1 MTDTHDDLQ
10 QSQDQL
16 GKTLDKARAGED
28 RELASQIRDTGERLI
43 RQLYGAM
50 RLTGIHDLENAAYD
64 KPIRELVVTTT
75 DLIDLLGAVH
85 LVAVEGQIYIN
96 DVRVRMDERM
106 DIGGKLGH
114 ILRTYGL
121 GGVSLH
127 SKVDG
132 DQFRRFIE
140 GFADKPRED
149 GRSRVHMQKR
159 LMELG
164 ADTIELQGV
173 YRLRI
178 SGEHVAAEDVDQHK
192 VARNASMLVEATV
205 DSLGQSRMPN
215 PLTIRRVVTEM
226 LDVGPGGEGM
236 WEEAASSDKFS
247 AHTVRVGLLCMMIGK
262 GLGLSNELMQ
272 DLGVAAMFHDV
283 GYAFREGAQPGGEDQ
298 PAVAGFAPPF
308 ERHAAA
314 GARMLLRQRG
324 FHEAK
329 IHRALATLQHHDDY
343 EDGTDREPPT
353 LFARILHVA
362 EAYDTLLRGAGQ
374 PKKPRPPTV
383 LKKLWAHAGTRYD
396 PVVLQALTNELG
408 KWPPGSVLRLEDGS
422 VVQVQSNCRSPETWA
437 RPMCTLIQDGAG
449 SKAQAGA
456 RLDLATSPLKVVGA
470 AA

>member
-1 MTDTHDDLQ
+1 MSQPHADLQ
-10 QSQDQL
+10 SSQDQL
-16 GKTLDKARAGED
+16 GKTLEKARAGED
-28 RELASQIRDTGERLI
+28 KELASQIRDSGERFI
-43 RQLYGAM
+43 RQLFGAM

-64 KPIRELVVTTT
+64 KPIRELVGTTIE
-75 DLIDLLGAVH
+75 LIDLLGAVH
-85 LVAVEGQIYIN
+85 LVSVEGQIYIN
-96 DVRVRMDERM
+96 DVRVRLDERM

-127 SKVDG
+127 SKIEG

-140 GFADKPRED
+140 GFAEKPRED

-159 LMELG
+159 LMEMG

-178 SGEHVAAEDVDQHK
+178 SGEHVSAEDVDQGR
-192 VARNASMLVEATV
+192 VARNATALVEATV
-205 DSLGQSRMPN
+205 DSLGQARMPN
-215 PLTIRRVVTEM
+215 PLTIRRVVTEI

-247 AHTVRVGLLCMMIGK
+247 AHTVRVGLLCMMIGT
-262 GLGLSNELMQ
+262 GLRLSNEMMQ
-272 DLGVAAMFHDV
+272 DLGVSAMFHDV
-283 GYAFREGAQPGGEDQ
+283 GYAFREGSEPATDDR

-314 GARMLLRQRG
+314 GARMLVRQRG

-329 IHRALATLQHHDDY
+329 IYRALATLHHHRDHAGL
-343 EDGTDREPPT
+343 DGETPS
-353 LFARILHVA
+353 LFGRILRVA

-374 PKKPRPPTV
+374 PRKPRPPTV

-396 PVVLQALTNELG
+396 PIILQALTNELG
-408 KWPPGSVLRLEDGS
+408 KWPPGSVLQLEDGRI
-422 VVQVQSNCRSPETWA
+422 VQVVSAARSQETWA
-437 RPMCTLIQDGAG
+437 TPRCRVLQAAG
-449 SKAQAGA
+449 GVAPDSEQF
-456 RLDLATSPLKVVGA
+456 LDLAATPVRVVGA
-470 AA
+470 AP